1 MSDDLILVFSPHLF
15 RENTSMLMAT
25 DLFPQNQ
32 QRSDII
38 GVLLL
43 LPFGHLKQKSV
54 EKKSGKCFPSPF
66 RRLTDLMQWQG
77 LGLLLTTGE
86 SCAVAACSGSSSTGC
101 TPENLTRST
110 TR

>member
-1 MSDDLILVFSPHLF
+1 MNTHSIMSDDLILVFSPHLF

-54 EKKSGKCFPSPF
+54 ES
-66 RRLTDLMQWQG
+66 QG
-77 LGLLLTTGE
+77 NVFLLLFAG
-86 SCAVAACSGSSSTGC
+86 
-101 TPENLTRST
+101 
-110 TR
+110 